1 MNKYKVKIEP
11 EALKDIQEITDWY
24 NEAQT
29 RYGKKFQTNAIKQ
42 IDSLSKNPQVYAT
55 RYKDIRCMLIK
66 KFPYMVHFY
75 INDETGIVEVL
86 AVISTHRNP
95 KIWEEKTGKS
105 I

>member
-29 RYGKKFQTNAIKQ
+29 TYGKKFQATAIKQ

-75 INDETGIVEVL
+75 INEGTGIVEIL
-86 AVISTHRNP
+86 AVISTHRDP
-95 KIWEEKTGKS
+95 KIWGEKTGKS